1 MPKSL
6 KISTLAVSAVLLLT
20 MFLGA
25 NLSRV
30 HASGQAQ
37 DGAYR
42 QMQVYS
48 EVLRHI
54 QSDYVVDPNMPKVTD
69 AAMRGLLESV
79 DAESSYLTPEEYK
92 LYKAGAGKPHAGI
105 GAVMGKRFGIGLI
118 VSVVPNGPADRAGLH
133 SGDRIEGIGERS
145 TMDMSLAE
153 IQMAV
158 EGEKGTP
165 VNLSVIRPMKSAPEK
180 VTVTRA
186 DVAQPA
192 TAEVFYESGSILYIK
207 PGTIDHDHVQQVE
220 QKLKNM
226 GHTNSKKVL
235 LDLRD
240 VSTGDNA
247 EAIRLANFFVKSGTI
262 ATLEGQ
268 KVAKQT
274 FTAEPGKNVN
284 DKAPMVTLVNH
295 GTAGPAE
302 IVAGALLDSKRS
314 ELVGEKTYGEGAQ
327 QRTFELPDGGAV
339 ILSVAKFA
347 TPSGKKYQDDGIAPT
362 TVVATAQELAT
373 ADEDDED
380 GGDGAASTAT
390 VNSSKPAAAATAS
403 VAKPTATIDEQL
415 NKALDILKA
424 KTA

>member
-25 NLSRV
+25 NIRRV

-69 AAMRGLLESV
+69 ASMRGLLESL
-79 DAESSYLTPEEYK
+79 DAESSYLSPVEYK
-92 LYKAGAGKPHAGI
+92 QYKELAGKSHADI
-105 GAVMGKRFGIGLI
+105 GADIGKRYGIATVI
-118 VSVVPNGPADRAGLH
+118 SVIPNGPADKAGLH
-133 SGDRIEGIGERS
+133 SGDRIESIGDRS
-145 TMDMSLAE
+145 TMEMSLAE
-153 IQMAV
+153 VQMAIQ
-158 EGEKGTP
+158 GDKGTP
-165 VNLSVIRPMKSAPEK
+165 VTISVIRPMKSAPEK
-180 VTVTRA
+180 MTLTRA
-186 DVAQPA
+186 DVAMPA
-192 TAEVFYESGSILYIK
+192 TSEVFYESGSILYIK
-207 PGTIDHDHVQQVE
+207 PGTLDKDHVQQVE
-220 QKLKNM
+220 QKLKGM
-226 GHTNSKKVL
+226 GHTNSKKIL

-247 EAIRLANFFVKSGTI
+247 EAIRLANFFIKTGTI
-262 ATLEGQ
+262 AMLEGQ

-274 FTAEPGKNVN
+274 FTAEPGKSVN

-314 ELVGEKTYGEGAQ
+314 ELVGEKTYGDGAQ
-327 QRTFELPDGGAV
+327 QRVFELADGGAI
-339 ILSVAKFA
+339 ILSVAKFE

-362 TVVATAQELAT
+362 TPVATAAELAM
-373 ADEDDED
+373 ADGDEDDDNE
-380 GGDGAASTAT
+380 ANSTAT
-390 VNSSKPAAAATAS
+390 VNSSKPAAATIAAP
-403 VAKPTATIDEQL
+403 AKPAANIDDQL

>member
-25 NLSRV
+25 NLRRV

-69 AAMRGLLESV
+69 ASMRGLLESL
-79 DAESSYLTPEEYK
+79 DAESSYLSPTEYK
-92 LYKAGAGKPHAGI
+92 LYKEHLGKPQAGI
-105 GAVMGKRFGIGLI
+105 GADVGKRYGIATVI
-118 VSVVPNGPADRAGLH
+118 SVVPGGPADKAGIH
-133 SGDRIEGIGERS
+133 SGDRIESIGDRS
-145 TMDMSLAE
+145 TMEMSLAE
-153 IQMAV
+153 VQMALQ
-158 EGEKGTP
+158 GEKGTP
-165 VNLSVIRPMKSAPEK
+165 VAVSMIRPMKNAPEK
-180 VTVTRA
+180 LTLTRTDSTA
-186 DVAQPA
+186 PA
-192 TAEVFYESGSILYIK
+192 TGEVFYEGGSILYIK
-207 PGTIDHDHVQQVE
+207 PNIIDKDHVQQVE
-220 QKLKNM
+220 QKLKAM
-226 GHTNSKKVL
+226 GRTNSKKIL

-240 VSTGDNA
+240 VSSGDDA
-247 EAIRLANFFVKSGTI
+247 EAIRMANLFLKSGTI
-262 ATLEGQ
+262 AMLEGQ

-274 FTAEPGKNVN
+274 FTAEPGKTVN
-284 DKAPMVTLVNH
+284 EKAPMVTLVNR

-314 ELVGEKTYGEGAQ
+314 ELVGEKTYGDGAQ
-327 QRTFELPDGGAV
+327 QRVFELADGGAI
-339 ILSVAKFA
+339 ILSVAKYE
-347 TPSGKKYQDDGIAPT
+347 TPSGKKYQDEGLTPT
-362 TVVATAQELAT
+362 TTVATAQELAM
-373 ADEDDED
+373 ADGDEDDDNE
-380 GGDGAASTAT
+380 AASTAT
-390 VNSSKPAAAATAS
+390 VNSSKPAAAATT
-403 VAKPTATIDEQL
+403 VAKPAANIDDQL

>member
-25 NLSRV
+25 NIRRV

-69 AAMRGLLESV
+69 ASMRGLLESL
-79 DAESSYLTPEEYK
+79 DAESSYLSPVEYK
-92 LYKAGAGKPHAGI
+92 EYKERAGKSQADI
-105 GAVMGKRFGIGLI
+105 GADIGKRYGIATVI
-118 VSVVPNGPADRAGLH
+118 SVIPNGPADKAGLH
-133 SGDRIEGIGERS
+133 SGDRIESIGDRS
-145 TMDMSLAE
+145 TMEMSLAE
-153 IQMAV
+153 VQMAIQ
-158 EGEKGTP
+158 GEKGTP
-165 VNLSVIRPMKSAPEK
+165 VNISVIRPMKSAPEK
-180 VTVTRA
+180 MTITRT
-186 DVAQPA
+186 DVAIPA
-192 TAEVFYESGSILYIK
+192 TSEVFYESGSILYIK
-207 PGTIDHDHVQQVE
+207 PGTLDKDHVQQVE

-226 GHTNSKKVL
+226 GHTNSKKIL

-247 EAIRLANFFVKSGTI
+247 EAIRLANFFLKSGTI
-262 ATLEGQ
+262 AMLEGQ
-268 KVAKQT
+268 KVTKQT
-274 FTAEPGKNVN
+274 FTAEPGKAVN
-284 DKAPMVTLVNH
+284 DKAPMVTLVNR

-314 ELVGEKTYGEGAQ
+314 ELVGEKTYGDGAQ
-327 QRTFELPDGGAV
+327 QRVFELADGGAI
-339 ILSVAKFA
+339 ILSVAKFE
-347 TPSGKKYQDDGIAPT
+347 TPSGKKYQDDGITPT
-362 TVVATAQELAT
+362 TPVATAQELAM
-373 ADEDDED
+373 ADNDDDDDSE
-380 GGDGAASTAT
+380 AASTAT
-390 VNSSKPAAAATAS
+390 VNSSKPAAATIATP
-403 VAKPTATIDEQL
+403 KPAANIDDQL

>member
-25 NLSRV
+25 RLDLV

-69 AAMRGLLESV
+69 ASMRGLLESL
-79 DAESSYLTPEEYK
+79 DAESSYLSPVEYK
-92 LYKAGAGKPHAGI
+92 LYKEQAGKPQASI
-105 GAVMGKRFGIGLI
+105 GADVGKRYGIATVI
-118 VSVVPNGPADRAGLH
+118 SVIPSGPADKAGLH
-133 SGDRIEGIGERS
+133 SGDRIESIGDRS
-145 TMDMSLAE
+145 TMEMSLAE
-153 IQMAV
+153 VQMAIQ
-158 EGEKGTP
+158 GEKGTP
-165 VNLSVIRPMKSAPEK
+165 VNISVIRPMKSAPEK
-180 VTVTRA
+180 MTITRA
-186 DVAQPA
+186 DVAVPA
-192 TAEVFYESGSILYIK
+192 TSEVFYESGTILYLK
-207 PGTIDHDHVQQVE
+207 PASIDKDHVQQVE
-220 QKLKNM
+220 QKLKAM
-226 GHTNSKKVL
+226 GHTNSKKIL

-247 EAIRLANFFVKSGTI
+247 EAIRLANFFVKTGTI
-262 ATLEGQ
+262 AMLEGQ

-274 FTAEPGKNVN
+274 FTAEPGKSVN
-284 DKAPMVTLVNH
+284 DKAPMVTLVNR

-314 ELVGEKTYGEGAQ
+314 ELVGEKTYGDGAQ
-327 QRTFELPDGGAV
+327 QRVFELADGGAT
-339 ILSVAKFA
+339 ILSVAKFE
-347 TPSGKKYQDDGIAPT
+347 TPSGKKYQDDGITPT
-362 TVVATAQELAT
+362 TPVATSQELAM
-373 ADEDDED
+373 ADGDEDDDNE
-380 GGDGAASTAT
+380 ANSTAT
-390 VNSSKPAAAATAS
+390 VNSSKPAAATIAAP
-403 VAKPTATIDEQL
+403 AKPAANIDDQL

>member
-25 NLSRV
+25 NIRRV

-69 AAMRGLLESV
+69 ASMRGLLESL
-79 DAESSYLTPEEYK
+79 DAESSYLSPVEYK
-92 LYKAGAGKPHAGI
+92 QYKELAGKPQAGI
-105 GAVMGKRFGIGLI
+105 GADIGKRYGIATVI
-118 VSVVPNGPADRAGLH
+118 SVIPNGPADKAGLH
-133 SGDRIEGIGERS
+133 SGDRIESIGDRS
-145 TMDMSLAE
+145 TMEMSLAE
-153 IQMAV
+153 VQMAIQ
-158 EGEKGTP
+158 GEKGTP
-165 VNLSVIRPMKSAPEK
+165 VNISVIRPMKSAPEK
-180 VTVTRA
+180 MTITRT
-186 DVAQPA
+186 DVAIPA
-192 TAEVFYESGSILYIK
+192 TSEVFYESGSILYIK
-207 PGTIDHDHVQQVE
+207 PGTLDKDHVQQVE
-220 QKLKNM
+220 QKLKAM
-226 GHTNSKKVL
+226 GHTNSKKIL

-247 EAIRLANFFVKSGTI
+247 EAIRLANFFLKSGTI
-262 ATLEGQ
+262 AMLEGQ
-268 KVAKQT
+268 KVTKQT
-274 FTAEPGKNVN
+274 FAAEPGKTVN
-284 DKAPMVTLVNH
+284 DKAPMVTLVNR

-314 ELVGEKTYGEGAQ
+314 ELVGEKTYGDGAQ
-327 QRTFELPDGGAV
+327 QRVFELADGGAI
-339 ILSVAKFA
+339 ILSVAKFE
-347 TPSGKKYQDDGIAPT
+347 TPSGKKYQDDGITPT
-362 TVVATAQELAT
+362 TPVATAQELAM
-373 ADEDDED
+373 ADNDDDDSE
-380 GGDGAASTAT
+380 AAGTAT
-390 VNSSKPAAAATAS
+390 VNSSKPAAATIATP
-403 VAKPTATIDEQL
+403 KPAANIDDQL